1 MRPPLLLLC
10 VLAGCLAGAGCTP
23 SPGHTGAPP
32 PVVGVWF
39 VKIPEAPFP
48 YHMLAFHADGTL
60 QQANPDAGDA
70 HTSDSNGMGAW
81 VMAGDRINGRFVE
94 ITADRAT
101 HQFVS
106 RGDIRFSVKV
116 AGDTLSGTVHA
127 TFTDTAGRAVRDPV
141 EATLAGQRVLP

>member
-1 MRPPLLLLC
+1 MRRPLLLLG
-10 VLAGCLAGAGCTP
+10 VLACCLGATACRQNSNGKD
-23 SPGHTGAPP
+23 PP
-32 PVVGVWF
+32 PIVGVWF

-60 QQANPDAGDA
+60 QQANPDAGNA

-127 TFTDTAGRAVRDPV
+127 TFTDIAGRAVREPV